1 MFRFLFCLLLL
12 MSLRVTSN
20 CDAQVILNAA
30 SVEPWQYTG
39 GFTVP
44 ADKMLVITHLR
55 GNIKINGETFGCYSC
70 GTGTYDKFVHI
81 PVASGSSIQYDSW
94 GDIGTDAFG
103 YLVALDNW
111 GVGSEDNNFTQIDA
125 GFTLYPNPAD
135 SEITVF
141 ADVSEDWNVSIYSSN
156 GQEVLAEEILGKIK
170 VINVSSLSPGNYV
183 IAARS
188 HRGHIG
194 SSQLI
199 VE

>member
-1 MFRFLFCLLLL
+1 MERLSGVTVAGPAPMTNLFTYLW
-12 MSLRVTSN
+12 LRVP
-20 CDAQVILNAA
+20 L
-30 SVEPWQYTG
+30 
-39 GFTVP
+39 F
-44 ADKMLVITHLR
+44 
-55 GNIKINGETFGCYSC
+55 
-70 GTGTYDKFVHI
+70 
-81 PVASGSSIQYDSW
+81 QYDSW